1 MNSLLL
7 ALQKMITF
15 TLFWLVVP
23 FMMFQFIVLGKNIVR
38 WVSEPERKLSAR
50 AGWWAGLVLFGFFLI
65 YQASAISLS
74 SLHEAPFTL
83 HIPSA
88 LIGFVAAGIVLWSL
102 QSWLTSKAVGLITMF
117 LSFSGSMCLYNY
129 LFIRIHNGMLLS
141 ATLGIALGCLIYLV
155 IFPKDWDRIFLG
167 R

>member
-23 FMMFQFIVLGKNIVR
+23 FMMFQFIILGKNIVR

-65 YQASAISLS
+65 YQASDFRFS
-74 SLHEAPFTL
+74 SINQTPLTV

-88 LIGFVAAGIVLWSL
+88 LIGFGAAVIVLWSL
-102 QSWLTSKAVGLITMF
+102 KSWLTSKAIGIITMF
-117 LSFSGSMCLYNY
+117 LSFSGSICLYSY
-129 LFIRIHNGMLLS
+129 LFIRIHNGILLS